1 MILTSK
7 MEESE
12 KKKKVIRVMKPLV
25 TPEKVNHQ
33 LIQSNLVTPLAIY
46 KNLKIVM
53 NKFKAKWEDQR
64 KISDTGS
71 PADFKTVM
79 DSDKSDY
86 LKKRQ
91 KRFHS

>member
-1 MILTSK
+1 
-7 MEESE
+7 
-12 KKKKVIRVMKPLV
+12 
-25 TPEKVNHQ
+25 
-33 LIQSNLVTPLAIY
+33 
-46 KNLKIVM
+46 M

-86 LKKRQ
+86 LIKRQ
-91 KRFHS
+91 KRSHS